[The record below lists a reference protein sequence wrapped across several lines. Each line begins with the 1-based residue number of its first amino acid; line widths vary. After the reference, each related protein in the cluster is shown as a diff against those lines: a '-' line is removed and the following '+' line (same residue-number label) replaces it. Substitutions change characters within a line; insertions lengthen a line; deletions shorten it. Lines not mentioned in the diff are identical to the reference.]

1 VKVYISR
8 EIVRKL
14 RISKDWTQ
22 ERLAEISGVHSR
34 TIQRVESDC
43 LASMQP
49 INALTK
55 DFEVETETLRQRG
68 IDDSGRQIP
77 ARKNELSFNDLNTR
91 LCNEKQQLK
100 ELAKQAERIGNWLS
114 YRWAG
119 WPILFIGGYLIVSAL
134 LLTQSN
140 LNRTV
145 ILNVLLPSAT
155 IGLLLMIIGKFFV
168 HLSNRAS
175 NEKIALARLLTTEK
189 GLANIHFRLGK

>member
-8 EIVRKL
+8 EIVKKL

-22 ERLAEISGVHSR
+22 ETLAEISGVHTR
-34 TIQRVESDC
+34 TIQRIESDG
-43 LASMQP
+43 LASMQS

-55 DFEVETETLRQRG
+55 AFEVETETLLKRDV
-68 IDDSGRQIP
+68 DDSGRQVLI
-77 ARKNELSFNDLNTR
+77 RENELSFDDLGTR

-100 ELAKQAERIGNWLS
+100 ELAKQTERIENWLS
-114 YRWAG
+114 YRWIG
-119 WPILFIGGYLIVSAL
+119 WPILFTGGYLIVSVL

-145 ILNVLLPSAT
+145 ILNVLLPGAT
-155 IGLLLMIIGKFFV
+155 TGLLLMIIGKFFV

-175 NEKIALARLLTTEK
+175 NEKVALARLLRTEK